1 MSTLIRDSV
10 RVPPHDLEAEES
22 VLGSMLLS
30 RTACSEVLETISTG
44 DEFYAPRHG
53 RIFEAIRDLVGRGDP
68 VDGVTVVDELRA
80 RGVLE
85 EVGGHA
91 YIHTLV
97 ASTPTAANA
106 AYYARIVS
114 KHATLRELIDAG
126 TQIAQEAY
134 EESGDIEDALARA
147 EQRIFQVSNRRLSGD
162 LRSIKE
168 LLEEAVSRIEQ
179 LAASGNEI
187 TGLATGFR
195 DLDRLTAGL
204 QPGNLILIAARPGV
218 GKSTLAMNI
227 IQHVTGDLRRGAVLF
242 SLEMSEGEIV
252 QRMICAEARVDMG
265 AVRRSQV
272 SDADWRRIVDA
283 MGKLHEAPL
292 WIDDTPRITVS
303 EIAAKCRR
311 LHQKGQLSL
320 IVVDYLQ
327 LMHSPRKVE
336 NRVQE
341 VAEISRGLKILA
353 KELEVPVIAVSQL
366 SRQSEQGGQPRKPR
380 LADLRESGALEQDAD
395 LVMFIYREEMH
406 NPESDRKGEAD
417 LLIEKNRN
425 GPTDTVP
432 LAFLSQYTKFENL
445 ART

>member
-1 MSTLIRDSV
+1 MSTTAIDI

-30 RTACSEVLETISTG
+30 RSACSEVLEMISTG
-44 DEFYAPRHG
+44 EEFYAPKHG
-53 RIFEAIRDLVGRGDP
+53 RIFEAIRDLSLRGDP

-80 RGVLE
+80 RGALDE
-85 EVGGHA
+85 IGGHA
-91 YIHTLV
+91 YIHTLIS
-97 ASTPTAANA
+97 STPTAANA
-106 AYYARIVS
+106 GYYARIVS

-126 TQIAQEAY
+126 TEIVRESYQEVG
-134 EESGDIEDALARA
+134 EVEDALGRA
-147 EQRIFQVSNRRLSGD
+147 EQRIFDIANKRLSGD

-168 LLEEAVSRIEQ
+168 LLEEAVTRIEQ
-179 LAASGNEI
+179 LAATGNEI
-187 TGLATGFR
+187 TGLPTGFR
-195 DLDRLTAGL
+195 DLDKLTAGL

-227 IQHVTGDLRRGAVLF
+227 AQYVSGELRKGSVIF
-242 SLEMSEGEIV
+242 SLEMSESEIV
-252 QRMICAEARVDMG
+252 QRMICAEARMDMR

-303 EIAAKCRR
+303 EISAKCRR

-320 IVVDYLQ
+320 VVVDYLQ
-327 LMHSPRKVE
+327 LMHSPKKVE

-366 SRQSEQGGQPRKPR
+366 SRQLEQGGQPRKPR

-395 LVMFIYREEMH
+395 VVMFIHRDEVYDPQTE
-406 NPESDRKGEAD
+406 RKGEAD
-417 LLIEKNRN
+417 LLIEKHRN
-425 GPTDTVP
+425 GPTDKVE
-432 LAFLSQYTKFENL
+432 LAFLSQYTRFDNL